1 MDKMMLMTRSAYF
14 LRKIVNTDSRRT
26 FSSTCNNKNSWRRAP
41 ASMVENEEFRVFM
54 VCGEVSGDI
63 IGGRLI
69 SSLKR
74 LSPCPL
80 RFAGVGGS
88 MMNNEGL
95 RSLFPMEDLAV
106 MGIWELLPHLN
117 NFRKRLLETTEAAFL
132 FQPHVVVTVDSK
144 GFSFRFL
151 KLLRARYNQQGL
163 SCPLRFHYVAPSF
176 WAWKGGEERMNG
188 LAKLVDHV
196 LCILPFEVDICR
208 AHGLAATFVGHP
220 VVEDA
225 LSAQLGTSSQVDE
238 LVVLGKADNFR
249 NEHGISSET
258 TIISLLPGSRLQEV
272 TRMLPIFADTLK
284 LLRCSFPDMVAVI
297 PVASNQHVQ
306 EHIKKNVQQWVVPA
320 ILISGESSFKK
331 YDAFSAS
338 KAAIATSG
346 TAVMELQLARL
357 PCVVGYRAHF
367 LTEWFIR
374 LRTKSKYVSLPNILL
389 DSAVIPEALLSNCT
403 ADRLSMLLN
412 KIIWDESLR
421 EEQMASARNVLNI
434 LCPKQ
439 KSLYNLHG
447 GRLGSSCTPSM
458 IAASTIMYELT
469 CNT

>member
-1 MDKMMLMTRSAYF
+1 MDKMMLMTRRSAYF

-26 FSSTCNNKNSWRRAP
+26 FSSTCNNRNNWMRAP
-41 ASMVENEEFRVFM
+41 ASMVENEKFRVFM

-80 RFAGVGGS
+80 RFAG
-88 MMNNEGL
+88 
-95 RSLFPMEDLAV
+95 
-106 MGIWELLPHLN
+106 
-117 NFRKRLLETTEAAFL
+117 KRLQETTEAAFL

-151 KLLRARYNQQGL
+151 KLLRDDFCRYNQQGL
-163 SCPLRFHYVAPSF
+163 NCPLRFHYVAPSF

-258 TIISLLPGSRLQEV
+258 TIISLFPGSRLQEV

-297 PVASNQHVQ
+297 PVAPNQHVQ

-320 ILISGESSFKK
+320 ILISGESSFKNMMLPA
-331 YDAFSAS
+331 YAS

-357 PCVVGYRAHF
+357 PCVVGYRAHI

-374 LRTKSKYVSLPNILL
+374 LRTKSKYMSLPNILL

-421 EEQMASARNVLNI
+421 EEQIASARNVLNI

-439 KSLYNLHG
+439 KSSYNLHG
-447 GRLGSSCTPSM
+447 ERLGSSCTPSM
-458 IAASTIMYELT
+458 IAASTIMYEFT
-469 CNT
+469 CNI